1 MLDFRMQSQ
10 LADAAAQMM
19 RACALA
25 ATHSWTA
32 SALRSFSLWAALLG
46 VPSAREARRAAF
58 SSYRSGG
65 GHAAAQ
71 IVCPVADAA
80 LAGGL
85 DAAPAFT
92 QMQGMLGVWRTM
104 FAAWGRT

>member
-1 MLDFRMQSQ
+1 MLDFRTQSQ

-32 SALRSFSLWAALLG
+32 STLRGFSLWAELVG
-46 VPSAREARRAAF
+46 IPSAREARRAAF

-65 GHAAAQ
+65 GHAVAQ
-71 IVCPVADAA
+71 IVYPAVDVAP
-80 LAGGL
+80 AGGAGAMSAL
-85 DAAPAFT
+85 T
-92 QMQGMLGVWRTM
+92 QMQGMLGVWRAM
-104 FAAWGRT
+104 IGASGRT